1 MKKLFATLFL
11 ALAGTLVLSGCS
23 LSGEKTVIR
32 SEEDVFNYALLSAA
46 DLISQ
51 TPNQTTFSIME
62 TETPV
67 EEPVTEEPV
76 TDEPVAETPAEET
89 DEVLARYLQL
99 VETYLSN
106 DAITAEATTS
116 DRPEFETMLVYT
128 SKDMLGGTRTF
139 VVYFNQVDTE
149 EPVTEEPVTEEPVTE
164 EPVTEEPVTEE
175 PVTEEPVTEEP
186 VTEEPV
192 TEEPVTEEPVA
203 EEPETDEPN
212 DDFEEAENEVE
223 YELTGLIVIDGVE
236 YELVGRKEIEDGE
249 EEYKFIAYIDQ
260 DNFIRISYESDEE
273 DGEQKFRF
281 TQVTDGVLV
290 YETKIKLEV
299 EDNEFKVMLTYKT
312 ENSYSKFMFKESD
325 EASFDIMVKY
335 EIIEDGQLVES
346 GHAKIYIMINEET
359 GETTYE
365 YDVLGSRSGREHEHH
380 NGFDRPERDHD
391 DDDDDNTGNGRG

>member
-11 ALAGTLVLSGCS
+11 TLTGTLALAGCS
-23 LSGEKTVIR
+23 LSADKTVVKTEADI
-32 SEEDVFNYALLSAA
+32 FNYALLSAA

-51 TPNQTTFSIME
+51 TPTQTAFSIME

-67 EEPVTEEPV
+67 DEPATE
-76 TDEPVAETPAEET
+76 EPVAETPTEET
-89 DEVLARYLQL
+89 DEVLERYLQL

-106 DAITAEATTS
+106 DAIKAEATTS

-128 SKDMLGGTRTF
+128 SKDMLGDVRTF
-139 VVYFNQVDTE
+139 VVYYNQVDA
-149 EPVTEEPVTEEPVTE
+149 
-164 EPVTEEPVTEE
+164 
-175 PVTEEPVTEEP
+175 
-186 VTEEPV
+186 
-192 TEEPVTEEPVA
+192 EEPVA
-203 EEPETDEPN
+203 EEPTD
-212 DDFEEAENEVE
+212 DDFEIENNEIE
-223 YELTGLIVIDGVE
+223 YELTGLIVIDGIE

-249 EEYKFIAYIDQ
+249 AEYKFIAYINQ

-312 ENSYSKFMFKESD
+312 ENSYSRFMFKASD
-325 EASFDIMVKY
+325 EASYDIMVKY

-346 GHAKIYIMINEET
+346 GHAKIYIIVNEET

-365 YDVLGSRSGREHEHH
+365 YDLLGSRAGHEHQH
-380 NGFDRPERDHD
+380 HKGFDRPERDRGNANE
-391 DDDDDNTGNGRG
+391 DNRGNGRG

>member
-1 MKKLFATLFL
+1 MRILGVRQGGNNMKKLFATLFL

-51 TPNQTTFSIME
+51 TPNQTSFSIME

-76 TDEPVAETPAEET
+76 TEEPVAETPAEET

-149 EPVTEEPVTEEPVTE
+149 EPVTEEPVA
-164 EPVTEEPVTEE
+164 
-175 PVTEEPVTEEP
+175 
-186 VTEEPV
+186 EEPV

-203 EEPETDEPN
+203 EEPVTEEPN

-312 ENSYSKFMFKESD
+312 EDSYSKFMFKESD

-391 DDDDDNTGNGRG
+391 DDDDDNRGNGRG

>member
-51 TPNQTTFSIME
+51 TPNQSTFSIME

-76 TDEPVAETPAEET
+76 TDEPVAETPAEEI

-149 EPVTEEPVTEEPVTE
+149 EPVA
-164 EPVTEEPVTEE
+164 
-175 PVTEEPVTEEP
+175 
-186 VTEEPV
+186 
-192 TEEPVTEEPVA
+192 EEPVTEEPVA

-260 DNFIRISYESDEE
+260 DTFIRISYESDEE
-273 DGEQKFRF
+273 DGEQKIPFHSS
-281 TQVTDGVLV
+281 
-290 YETKIKLEV
+290 
-299 EDNEFKVMLTYKT
+299 N
-312 ENSYSKFMFKESD
+312 
-325 EASFDIMVKY
+325 
-335 EIIEDGQLVES
+335 
-346 GHAKIYIMINEET
+346 
-359 GETTYE
+359 
-365 YDVLGSRSGREHEHH
+365 
-380 NGFDRPERDHD
+380 
-391 DDDDDNTGNGRG
+391 

>member
-164 EPVTEEPVTEE
+164 EPVAEEPVTE
-175 PVTEEPVTEEP
+175 
-186 VTEEPV
+186 
-192 TEEPVTEEPVA
+192 
-203 EEPETDEPN
+203 EPN

-391 DDDDDNTGNGRG
+391 DDDDDNRGNGRG

>member
-1 MKKLFATLFL
+1 MRILGVRQGGNNMKKLFATLFL

-51 TPNQTTFSIME
+51 TPNQATFSIME

-149 EPVTEEPVTEEPVTE
+149 EPVA
-164 EPVTEEPVTEE
+164 
-175 PVTEEPVTEEP
+175 EEP

-203 EEPETDEPN
+203 EEPVTEEPVAEEPETEEPN

-281 TQVTDGVLV
+281 TQVSDGVLV

-312 ENSYSKFMFKESD
+312 EDSYSKFMFKESD

-391 DDDDDNTGNGRG
+391 DDDDDNRGNGRG

>member
-51 TPNQTTFSIME
+51 TPNQTSFSIME

-76 TDEPVAETPAEET
+76 TEEPVAETPTEET

-149 EPVTEEPVTEEPVTE
+149 EPVA
-164 EPVTEEPVTEE
+164 
-175 PVTEEPVTEEP
+175 EEP

-203 EEPETDEPN
+203 EEPVTEEPVAEEPETEEPN

-281 TQVTDGVLV
+281 TQVSDGVLV

-312 ENSYSKFMFKESD
+312 EDSYSKFMFKESD

-391 DDDDDNTGNGRG
+391 DDDDDNRGNGRG

>member
-32 SEEDVFNYALLSAA
+32 SEEDVFNSALLSAA

-51 TPNQTTFSIME
+51 TPNQTSFSIME

-67 EEPVTEEPV
+67 EEPVTDEPV
-76 TDEPVAETPAEET
+76 TEEPVAETPAEET

-106 DAITAEATTS
+106 DIITAEATTS

-149 EPVTEEPVTEEPVTE
+149 EPVTEEPVA
-164 EPVTEEPVTEE
+164 
-175 PVTEEPVTEEP
+175 
-186 VTEEPV
+186 EEPV

-203 EEPETDEPN
+203 EEPETEEPN

-312 ENSYSKFMFKESD
+312 EDSYSKFMFKESD

-391 DDDDDNTGNGRG
+391 DDDDDDDDDNRGNGRG